1 MITVLLYI
9 ILGVQILGM
18 LRELF
23 GEKGSASGFIASL
36 ITIGSVVAAL
46 YFGGMTM
53 FVIGVIW
60 ATGMLLGII
69 GSFIN
74 ILTGNPAKG
83 VVHFFYCSPMLVLMI
98 IGLVQHWGTI

>member
-46 YFGGMTM
+46 YFGGMTL

-74 ILTGNPAKG
+74 IITGKLATG
-83 VVHFFYCSPMLVLMI
+83 VVRFFYCSPMLVLMI

>member
-23 GEKGSASGFIASL
+23 GEKGSATGFVASL

-53 FVIGVIW
+53 FVIGIIW
-60 ATGMLLGII
+60 ATGMFLGVI
-69 GSFIN
+69 GSLIN
-74 ILTGNPAKG
+74 LVTGQAIKG
-83 VVHFFYCSPMLVLMI
+83 IVHFFYCTPMLVLMI

>member
-23 GEKGSASGFIASL
+23 GKDGSATGFIASL

-46 YFGGMTM
+46 YFGGMTL
-53 FVIGVIW
+53 FVIGIIW

-74 ILTGNPAKG
+74 ILTGHPTKG
-83 VVHFFYCSPMLVLMI
+83 IVHFFYCSPMLVLMI